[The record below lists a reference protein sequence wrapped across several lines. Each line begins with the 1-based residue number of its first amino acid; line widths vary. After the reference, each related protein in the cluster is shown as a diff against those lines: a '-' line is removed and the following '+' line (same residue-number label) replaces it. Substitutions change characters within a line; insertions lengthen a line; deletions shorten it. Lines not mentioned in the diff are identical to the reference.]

1 MSKIKTK
8 HLRSIVKA
16 ITWRAIATVTITSIV
31 FIATG
36 NISLS
41 LGVGFF
47 DVVIK
52 LAPYYFHE
60 RAWGTIDWGGILVTK

>member
-8 HLRSIVKA
+8 HARSIVKA
-16 ITWRAIATVTITSIV
+16 ITWRAMATLTTTSIV

-36 NISLS
+36 NITLS

-52 LAPYYFHE
+52 LALYYFHE
-60 RAWGTIDWGGILVTK
+60 RVWGTIDWGIY

>member
-8 HLRSIVKA
+8 HSRSVVKA
-16 ITWRAIATVTITSIV
+16 ITWRAMATLTTTSIV
-31 FIATG
+31 FIATS

-52 LAPYYFHE
+52 LALYYFHE
-60 RAWGTIDWGGILVTK
+60 RAWGTIDWGIY